1 MHMHTHGAGAP
12 MAQQHKG
19 PFDSVTLM
27 LVATAPKAA
36 AAAAT
41 KTFISPYAAGH
52 QSPSQS
58 AFSVGAPER
67 PSNQLPDPHSL
78 QLSERKLFQRLIPE
92 AKNNQKK

>member
-1 MHMHTHGAGAP
+1 

-19 PFDSVTLM
+19 LFDSVTLM
-27 LVATAPKAA
+27 LVATAPTAAAA

-58 AFSVGAPER
+58 TFSVGAPER
-67 PSNQLPDPHSL
+67 PSNQLLTHIHFNF
-78 QLSERKLFQRLIPE
+78 LSGNFSSDSFLR
-92 AKNNQKK
+92 QK

>member
-1 MHMHTHGAGAP
+1 MHGAGPP

-19 PFDSVTLM
+19 LFDSVTLM
-27 LVATAPKAA
+27 LVATAPTAGA

-92 AKNNQKK
+92 AKK